1 MEKHHSAWPPR
12 ESSSK
17 RVGVSKTAG
26 PQLRAFL
33 WEGAFILQR
42 SKVRSCSECISSVL
56 LINVKELQ
64 LGLPCE
70 YP

>member
-17 RVGVSKTAG
+17 RVGVGKTAG

-42 SKVRSCSECISSVL
+42 SKAGPVQ
-56 LINVKELQ
+56 NVFQ
-64 LGLPCE
+64 VSF
-70 YP
+70 